1 MTATA
6 TTNLK
11 YSLPFLPKT
20 KPLISYHLL
29 FCERFINV
37 MRVSCRMVQQLI
49 RQRTQRM
56 EKPSIEEVERLLA
69 EIQKEP
75 ELLKKA
81 KEFAASIGSKA

>member
-1 MTATA
+1 
-6 TTNLK
+6 
-11 YSLPFLPKT
+11 
-20 KPLISYHLL
+20 
-29 FCERFINV
+29 
-37 MRVSCRMVQQLI
+37 MVQQLI